1 MTATIIVFVVVVV
14 VVIIIIMRSLSIS
27 LFYYFMLRKIWR
39 WRCIEQDRM
48 VSESL
53 QILLQRKKPKPA
65 LCNAM

>member
-14 VVIIIIMRSLSIS
+14 VVIIMRPLSIS